1 MVRIG
6 WFAMSEYIVLA
17 KGSWGVK
24 IITQTELR
32 SEALNAIGRASS
44 RPEIKSFVVRAGS
57 REFEVDRSRSLG
69 VVL

>member
-1 MVRIG
+1 
-6 WFAMSEYIVLA
+6 MSEYIVLA
-17 KGSWGVK
+17 KGNWGVK

-57 REFEVDRSRSLG
+57 REFEADRSRSLD

>member
-1 MVRIG
+1 M
-6 WFAMSEYIVLA
+6 
-17 KGSWGVK
+17 K

-57 REFEVDRSRSLG
+57 REFEADRYRSLD

>member
-1 MVRIG
+1 
-6 WFAMSEYIVLA
+6 MSEYIVLA

-69 VVL
+69 VGL